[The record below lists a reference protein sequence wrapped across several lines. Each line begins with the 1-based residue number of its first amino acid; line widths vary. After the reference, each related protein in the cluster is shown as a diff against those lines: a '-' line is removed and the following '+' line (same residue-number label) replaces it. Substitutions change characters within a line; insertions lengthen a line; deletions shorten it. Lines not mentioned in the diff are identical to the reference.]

1 MKSNKNLTLI
11 VASLILLSGCGASQ
25 SQEASPEDTKVVS
38 VSEAVVSEVKR
49 GLEYEIENRRST
61 YLYFPYFVDAPTLSV
76 VSDKDFNN
84 LEVSIDANLWDE
96 GIRNGSGLAIPLM
109 EDSAQMV
116 DTSRAINA
124 CAKDAVQDFAIR
136 VVFYLDGNYPKES
149 LKIQMRWVTTVGLP
163 TTDKYGNT
171 DSSNVKEKI
180 LTTTLMHISRSNLD
194 KIVDAWSPPD
204 YFALS
209 DLTAPKKSPSA
220 WNSCENYA
228 L

>member
-1 MKSNKNLTLI
+1 MNSNKNLALI
-11 VASLILLSGCGASQ
+11 VASLILLSGCGGSQ
-25 SQEASPEDTKVVS
+25 NQEASPEETKA
-38 VSEAVVSEVKR
+38 VSEAEVVVNEVKS
-49 GLEYEIENRRST
+49 GLESAIEQRRST

-76 VSDKDFNN
+76 VSDKNFNN

-96 GIRNGSGLAIPLM
+96 GIRNGSGMAIPLK
-109 EDSAQMV
+109 EDSDMLV

-124 CAKDAVQDFAIR
+124 CAKDAVQDFASRI
-136 VVFYLDGNYPKES
+136 VFYLDGKYPKES

-171 DSSNVKEKI
+171 DSSNVKEK
-180 LTTTLMHISRSNLD
+180 LLATTLMHISRSNLD

-209 DLTAPKKSPSA
+209 DLTAPKKYPSA
-220 WNSCENYA
+220 WNRCEQYA

>member
-1 MKSNKNLTLI
+1 MNSNKNLALI
-11 VASLILLSGCGASQ
+11 VASLILLSGCGGSQ
-25 SQEASPEDTKVVS
+25 NQEASPEETKA
-38 VSEAVVSEVKR
+38 VSEAEVVVNEVKS
-49 GLEYEIENRRST
+49 GLESAIKQRRST

-96 GIRNGSGLAIPLM
+96 GIRNGSGMAIPLK
-109 EDSAQMV
+109 EDSDMLV

-124 CAKDAVQDFAIR
+124 CAKDAVQDFASRI
-136 VVFYLDGNYPKES
+136 VFYLDGKYPKES

-171 DSSNVKEKI
+171 DSSNVKEK
-180 LTTTLMHISRSNLD
+180 LLATTLMHISRSNLD